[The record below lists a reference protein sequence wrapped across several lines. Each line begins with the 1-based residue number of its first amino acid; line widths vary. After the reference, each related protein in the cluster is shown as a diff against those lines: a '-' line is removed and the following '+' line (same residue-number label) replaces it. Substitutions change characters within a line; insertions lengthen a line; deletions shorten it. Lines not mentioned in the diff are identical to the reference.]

1 MELSSSSFKYQ
12 SMKSV
17 EKRHQ
22 QNLINHHLPITLTNR
37 DNNKIK
43 RNKIQKQQQ
52 FSNVLINHKQFL
64 PVAAST
70 TITRQQQQQNNKQQH
85 STGLISKSPV
95 AFPVYELALP
105 ATLLAF
111 IIFGILFILGF
122 IIYKLFKYFC
132 GGHKQKRRLTKDN
145 IYYQTVRNRNS
156 VTPTKTNTLFYRYR
170 FTPKRNI
177 GMDEPES
184 LLDDEDVY
192 GAHIGVIAI
201 NEEESKCK
209 KSPPPSPYDRCEDEM
224 QTPEAQLSS
233 NPNSPSF
240 IVSIPQYSDEINSNL
255 NTDRSALQFLQGDI
269 HYVQPIMMA
278 GGTVS
283 ARQAEDQQA
292 ASSPYIGD
300 NLSKVKYMKI
310 DQSDSSASSPLFTAC
325 EVISGSTLGSAS
337 RFSFSPKNLKELS
350 SSPLLPSVGN
360 YFKFPEVDNFT
371 PTNKA
376 NNNNVNEEDKE
387 CGTPLI
393 ETLHINDDGLTEVYK
408 TPLNLDDDT
417 IQTNSLGL
425 PEIAHEAAEVSKN
438 NRNLLSE
445 HRTRTRRVRLKSI
458 SLDSDQAKL
467 VEENIGV
474 PVEELVGGATNSDVP
489 SQIGSCESKLTRS
502 NTGRARKINKF
513 NLTINVVDQPDSCSA
528 TNTSSLQSS
537 SKNVFRRSEAVPIGA
552 APPPQTPK
560 TPIQKAASLDSE
572 PTFLPPP
579 HLQHPLLHHS
589 NQQNIPS
596 SSISVPSTPKR
607 QPFATPKHKYSQKM
621 YTTANK
627 SYGCLRQPSSMDSGG
642 STGSNNNLYFY
653 SKCNRKLRSYDENIS
668 SLMTT
673 SNDKADSD
681 KIDEIMDDNDDYLT
695 GTGKSSSSITQ
706 GMCSLQVTKF
716 NTLNVS
722 NTNLKTLPESEK
734 LIDFSSEQQLS
745 KSEGIPV
752 TTTSVVTPSSVN
764 TVSGMVGQKQNKCS
778 IIQRRGSNHSLTLQ
792 IDGSISNL
800 ARGLSLSNYSLGAMQ
815 GSSYNLNSSN
825 YNIATS
831 SNQAGCQSILN
842 QQQQPHQYQTQ
853 QQLQH
858 HHQRAQ
864 QRKLLQRRGSNCSLT
879 LNIKDSN
886 SSLNRFNSQHSLN
899 INKKALSISN
909 CNLNRRN
916 FTSSLNNVVDRS
928 KMVLQSSDHHHQSI
942 ITSHHLHHHDQSSTC
957 TQEDDT
963 HTTNKD
969 TRKFLSSENLHHFT
983 IWSKY
988 NENQTPYG
996 SIDDFNRTTVIKD
1009 IDIDDE
1015 WTACDDPNDPG
1026 NQGGSSRNIT
1036 TKPLSPQAT
1045 SEDFKIYLANI
1056 QFLQN
1061 ASRSLN
1067 EKQLQSLNE
1076 LFQKSYSNNSKTK
1089 DDDPVL
1095 GGSSR
1100 LFLTKEKE
1108 DEEQDQK
1115 NALIKLHQEF
1125 WDLPTNYQEKPMVF
1139 GSQAKNRY
1147 KTILPNE
1154 HSRVRID
1161 PEPDSTQ
1168 EPYINANYIKGP
1180 DYSSNC
1186 YIATQGPMTN
1196 TIYDFWL
1203 MVYQNMSK
1211 SDTPQDTKIAML
1223 TDFIENS
1230 RQKCAH
1236 YFPKDSNESIG
1247 FSCTNIPEEND
1258 SIIENIETILA
1269 EVNAKKDGTWNESDA
1284 ASYFRPSFNYFL
1296 VRNVDVRVK
1305 NGYSIRKLKVIYSYA
1320 DFRESEDGN
1329 EPCSRTIIE
1338 FPVFH
1343 YWFPDWPDHR
1353 SPEDID
1359 GLLDM
1364 SLDLLYGDC
1373 YIDFPTPSKEIPD
1386 PLSPEPNNV
1395 TPSKPHLIIH
1405 CSAGI
1410 GRTGCLIAILNGLR
1424 QIKQSI
1430 GTQFD
1435 SMTQR
1440 QSDAI
1445 DNQQHENTANLAV
1458 DILQIVCNL
1467 RIQRGGMVQNSE
1479 QYELIHRAICL
1490 YHQRLNLELE
1500 NHLSTQL

>member
-1 MELSSSSFKYQ
+1 MELSRSSFKHQ
-12 SMKSV
+12 MKSV

-22 QNLINHHLPITLTNR
+22 QYLINHHLPIAITNS
-37 DNNKIK
+37 DNNKL
-43 RNKIQKQQQ
+43 QQQ
-52 FSNVLINHKQFL
+52 PQTTIHSKKAQNSRKQRQSSNVLINHPQL
-64 PVAAST
+64 LSPASAYNF
-70 TITRQQQQQNNKQQH
+70 QQQQQPEQKSDQQHH
-85 STGLISKSPV
+85 STGLVAKTPV
-95 AFPVYELALP
+95 SFPLYELALP

-122 IIYKLFKYFC
+122 TIYKFFKHFC

-145 IYYQTVRNRNS
+145 IYYQTVRKPHS
-156 VTPTKTNTLFYRYR
+156 ATTPIKSQNTLFYRYR
-170 FTPKRNI
+170 FTPKKALA
-177 GMDEPES
+177 GMNEGG
-184 LLDDEDVY
+184 LLDDEDIY
-192 GAHIGVIAI
+192 ATNSGGSGVISI
-201 NEEESKCK
+201 NEESKCK
-209 KSPPPSPYDRCEDEM
+209 KSPPPSPYVEEEM
-224 QTPEAQLSS
+224 RTPDGGTFSGGNSS

-240 IVSIPQYSDEINSNL
+240 IVSIPQYTDEINSNL
-255 NTDRSALQFLQGDI
+255 NTQDRSALQFLHGDI
-269 HYVQPIMMA
+269 HYVQPMMMTA
-278 GGTVS
+278 TTRG
-283 ARQAEDQQA
+283 QA
-292 ASSPYIGD
+292 AEQGQASYLTQEEQAADCDNLNKIKQQITSSPRQ
-300 NLSKVKYMKI
+300 NTT
-310 DQSDSSASSPLFTAC
+310 DSSASSPLFTAC
-325 EVISGSTLGSAS
+325 EIISGSTLGSAS
-337 RFSFSPKNLKELS
+337 RFSFSPKNLKEMS
-350 SSPLLPSVGN
+350 ASPLLPSAGLKHGN
-360 YFKFPEVDNFT
+360 YFKFPEVDIFT
-371 PTNKA
+371 PTNKTGA
-376 NNNNVNEEDKE
+376 GGGNNNNEDDEQDKE
-387 CGTPLI
+387 IGTPII
-393 ETLHINDDGLTEVYK
+393 ENLHISDDIMPEVYK
-408 TPLNLDDDT
+408 TPLNLEIEEPPPNTLT
-417 IQTNSLGL
+417 I
-425 PEIAHEAAEVSKN
+425 PEAEPHEKSEVTKN
-438 NRNLLSE
+438 NKNLLAE

-458 SLDSDQAKL
+458 SLDSDQARL

-474 PVEELVGGATNSDVP
+474 PVEELVGGSTSNEASSQMCGGTNS
-489 SQIGSCESKLTRS
+489 GESKLTRS

-513 NLTINVVDQPDSCSA
+513 NLTINVVDQSEGNARRPY
-528 TNTSSLQSS
+528 
-537 SKNVFRRSEAVPIGA
+537 NVFSNAPTTEAVPV
-552 APPPQTPK
+552 PPQTPK

-579 HLQHPLLHHS
+579 HSHT
-589 NQQNIPS
+589 QNVPS

-607 QPFATPKHKYSQKM
+607 QPFAGPKHKYAQKM

-627 SYGCLRQPSSMDSGG
+627 SYGCLRQPSIADSGA
-642 STGSNNNLYFY
+642 SGSNNNLYHY
-653 SKCNRKLRSYDENIS
+653 SKCTRKLRSYDENIS
-668 SLMTT
+668 SLSIGGAEKGVEGNLEDAETGGMRMST
-673 SNDKADSD
+673 SGS
-681 KIDEIMDDNDDYLT
+681 
-695 GTGKSSSSITQ
+695 Q
-706 GMCSLQVTKF
+706 MCSLQVTKF

-734 LIDFSSEQQLS
+734 LNDFSDGAPSQPLS
-745 KSEGIPV
+745 L
-752 TTTSVVTPSSVN
+752 VTPKTEAIPATAASSVA
-764 TVSGMVGQKQNKCS
+764 TGQKNKCS
-778 IIQRRGSNHSLTLQ
+778 ILQRRGSNHSLTLQ

-831 SNQAGCQSILN
+831 SQTNANSLETQQSMHQTTQLQQQGN
-842 QQQQPHQYQTQ
+842 QQ
-853 QQLQH
+853 
-858 HHQRAQ
+858 RSQ

-886 SSLNRFNSQHSLN
+886 CNLNRFNSQHSLN
-899 INKKALSISN
+899 INKRALSISN

-928 KMVLQSSDHHHQSI
+928 KNVHLQSNE
-942 ITSHHLHHHDQSSTC
+942 QSSINTDH
-957 TQEDDT
+957 DDDRSAPGK
-963 HTTNKD
+963 NDGKD

-983 IWSKY
+983 VWQKY

-996 SIDDFNRTTVIKD
+996 SIDDLKRTTVIKD

-1015 WTACDDPNDPG
+1015 WTEEHENCG
-1026 NQGGSSRNIT
+1026 NIGGLAARNIS
-1036 TKPLSPQAT
+1036 TKPLSPQST

-1076 LFQKSYSNNSKTK
+1076 LFQKSYNAKAK
-1089 DDDPVL
+1089 DDNPVL
-1095 GGSSR
+1095 GGGGSS
-1100 LFLTKEKE
+1100 LFMTKEME

-1139 GSQAKNRY
+1139 GSHAKNRY

-1161 PEPDSTQ
+1161 PEPNSTH
-1168 EPYINANYIKGP
+1168 ETYINANFIKGP
-1180 DYSSNC
+1180 DYSHNC

-1203 MVYQNMSK
+1203 MVFQNMQK
-1211 SDTPQDTKIAML
+1211 SDAAPPKDTKIAML
-1223 TDFIENS
+1223 TDFIENN
-1230 RQKCAH
+1230 RQKCAF
-1236 YFPKDSNESIG
+1236 YFPKELNDVVA
-1247 FSCTNIPEEND
+1247 FSGANIPEEN
-1258 SIIENIETILA
+1258 EAVLTNVEAILEELRA
-1269 EVNAKKDGTWNESDA
+1269 RTDGNTEESEL
-1284 ASYFRPSFNYFL
+1284 YFRPSFNYFL
-1296 VRNVDVRVK
+1296 IQNVDIRCK
-1305 NGYSIRKLKVIYSYA
+1305 NGYSIRKLRVIYSFIDCDDA
-1320 DFRESEDGN
+1320 RVLL
-1329 EPCSRTIIE
+1329 E

-1364 SLDLLYGDC
+1364 SLDLLFGDC
-1373 YIDFPTPSKEIPD
+1373 YIDFPTPSKEIAT
-1386 PLSPEPNNV
+1386 SPID
-1395 TPSKPHLIIH
+1395 TAAAKDTTLHLKPHLIIH

-1424 QIKQSI
+1424 QIKQSL
-1430 GTQFD
+1430 GNGD
-1435 SMTQR
+1435 SENKDP
-1440 QSDAI
+1440 DA
-1445 DNQQHENTANLAV
+1445 NTANLAV